1 MEPYERMVKHTI
13 RNVMGRS
20 TKIGLLVY
28 HIYNY
33 IYIHGKKTTGSLWFV
48 KTRRII
54 KKTGLSR
61 PGLPWA
67 IPANQRYKGVCGIRS
82 KLLSRWRGYMVG
94 FWNSGNWASNGD
106 LNLDLAPSGWCQR
119 QFLKK
124 AEPAAWWFKCN
135 DSEASTKALDHEF
148 AKFPTHESSQ
158 T

>member
-1 MEPYERMVKHTI
+1 MA
-13 RNVMGRS
+13 
-20 TKIGLLVY
+20 
-28 HIYNY
+28 
-33 IYIHGKKTTGSLWFV
+33 KKKQRVLRDSSKLDLSS
-48 KTRRII
+48 
-54 KKTGLSR
+54 KKLMKS
-61 PGLPWA
+61 PCFFWWA

-82 KLLSRWRGYMVG
+82 KLLSRWWGYMVG

-135 DSEASTKALDHEF
+135 DSEASTKALNHEF

-158 T
+158 NLISLRIHVWNIYLHWDYFKLL